1 MWFYVMTDKLINKC
15 KYVYIFTENWAT
27 RILYWAFNWDIIICR
42 ISGEKWRCDCVTCHV
57 VTLWILRGSVNF
69 IWDSWRHVNH
79 KWWCHLL
86 MLLFFIIYFY
96 IKQEKSRVRQI
107 RYIRFTNDPLRV
119 QYNRLWIRPSA
130 SSTMTLLTLYGS
142 VGVSS
147 KPKNL

>member
-1 MWFYVMTDKLINKC
+1 MTDKLINKC
-15 KYVYIFTENWAT
+15 KYVYNFTENWAT
-27 RILYWAFNWDIIICR
+27 RILYWDIIICR

-119 QYNRLWIRPSA
+119 HRGSIQSIMNSALSVINYDFTNPIWICR
-130 SSTMTLLTLYGS
+130 GQ
-142 VGVSS
+142 
-147 KPKNL
+147 